1 MDEREGFEAR
11 EEAKRETLGRVDRST
26 RQRMWDGLTKYL
38 AAEAQHARKATV
50 AEKKAAA
57 EKDQDRRS
65 R

>member
-1 MDEREGFEAR
+1 MDEREGFETQQ
-11 EEAKRETLGRVDRST
+11 EAKRETLGRVDRST

-38 AAEAQHARKATV
+38 AAEAQHVRKGTA